1 MPTERQTPE
10 IIEWM
15 SIIPSRVL
23 IIIGTVRYTRF
34 VSMANIYTDYP
45 KEAPCWLHRLPRVQ
59 V

>member
-1 MPTERQTPE
+1 MQTERRTPKT
-10 IIEWM
+10 IEWM
-15 SIIPSRVL
+15 SIIPSKIL

-34 VSMANIYTDYP
+34 VMANIYTDYP